1 MHTESSEAPPVSPA
15 PRRKTSTERV
25 RKYQNSGKRL
35 FIVVTCPEAA
45 RVIEARSRGA
55 TVKAVI
61 EAALRAYGAGD

>member
-1 MHTESSEAPPVSPA
+1 MHTESSEAPPA

-61 EAALRAYGAGD
+61 EAALRAYGAGE

>member
-1 MHTESSEAPPVSPA
+1 MHTDTTDTQPA

-45 RVIEARSRGA
+45 RVIERRSRGA

-61 EAALRAYGAGD
+61 EAALRAYGTGE